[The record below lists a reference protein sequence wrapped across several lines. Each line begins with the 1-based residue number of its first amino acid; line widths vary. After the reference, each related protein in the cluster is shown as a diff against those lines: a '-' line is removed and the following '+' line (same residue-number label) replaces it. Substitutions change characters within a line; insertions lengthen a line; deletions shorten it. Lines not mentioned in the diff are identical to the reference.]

1 MYEIFRKLLI
11 SKGLSVADVSKATGI
26 SQSTLSNWKKRNNM
40 LSMGNAKKIADFLG
54 VSVDFLMGREHPE
67 VPDGYYLDAETADIA
82 QAINDN
88 PDLRALFDNVRGI
101 GNEDLKIMNDMAKRL
116 RETNPDG

>member
-1 MYEIFRKLLI
+1 MYEIFRKLLA

-40 LSMGNAKKIADFLG
+40 ISMGNAEKIADFLG
-54 VSVDFLMGREHPE
+54 VSVDYLMGRERPE
-67 VPDGYYLDAETADIA
+67 APDGYYLDAESANIA
-82 QAINDN
+82 RAINDN

>member
-1 MYEIFRKLLI
+1 MGFENMAETREIIRELCK
-11 SKGLSVADVSKATGI
+11 KKGI
-26 SQSTLSNWKKRNNM
+26 SVTTLESE
-40 LSMGNAKKIADFLG
+40 LGFGNGSLTKGTSPRGDRLLAVARYFHVPIEYLLTG
-54 VSVDFLMGREHPE
+54 EMPE
-67 VPDGYYLDAETADIA
+67 YYYDSESANIA